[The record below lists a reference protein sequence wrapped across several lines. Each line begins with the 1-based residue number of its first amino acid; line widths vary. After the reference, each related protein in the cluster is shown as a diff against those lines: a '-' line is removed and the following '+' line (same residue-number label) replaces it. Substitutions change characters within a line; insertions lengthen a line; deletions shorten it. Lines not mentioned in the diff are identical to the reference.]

1 MVHVF
6 HYHDKY
12 YAYDTGSGA
21 LHECDEATARVLRGE
36 AAELSDEELKSTLAD
51 IEGLKEA
58 GLLYAEEVKTAPMK
72 SHEVKALC
80 IHICH
85 DCNLR
90 C

>member
-51 IEGLKEA
+51 IEGLREDERK
-58 GLLYAEEVKTAPMK
+58 K
-72 SHEVKALC
+72 
-80 IHICH
+80 
-85 DCNLR
+85 
-90 C
+90 